1 MRPAR
6 YATPRATAM
15 SEGGEIR
22 IETRNL
28 CKIFGTKAPIV
39 RAVDNVSLAIRKGEF
54 VSLLGPSGS
63 GKSTVLNMI
72 ATLLPATSG
81 EILLDGKPLT
91 PGRPDRTVGYVYQK
105 DTLFP
110 WRTVQ
115 ENVGYGLELA
125 GMPVSER
132 RRRVAAALAEV
143 GLAEFGSFYPS
154 SLSGG
159 MRQRVSLLRTLIM
172 EPQILLMDEPFGAL
186 DTHTKLDMHRILLDL
201 WERGR
206 QTVVFV
212 THDLGEALTLSD
224 RIILLSARPGRVKQE
239 FSVDLPRPR
248 DAVFLRES
256 PAYAALFSEVW
267 HSLGEEFVRGR
278 TE

>member
-1 MRPAR
+1 
-6 YATPRATAM
+6 
-15 SEGGEIR
+15 
-22 IETRNL
+22 
-28 CKIFGTKAPIV
+28 
-39 RAVDNVSLAIRKGEF
+39 
-54 VSLLGPSGS
+54 
-63 GKSTVLNMI
+63 
-72 ATLLPATSG
+72 
-81 EILLDGKPLT
+81 
-91 PGRPDRTVGYVYQK
+91 
-105 DTLFP
+105 
-110 WRTVQ
+110 
-115 ENVGYGLELA
+115 
-125 GMPVSER
+125 
-132 RRRVAAALAEV
+132 
-143 GLAEFGSFYPS
+143 
-154 SLSGG
+154 
-159 MRQRVSLLRTLIM
+159 
-172 EPQILLMDEPFGAL
+172 MDEPFGAL